1 LHAEMTTIMRN
12 NQKESKR
19 KPNRLDTV
27 KNPLARILVAE
38 DETSLN
44 DLLQDALRMNG
55 YEPISAKHGLEAL
68 RLIREQKPDLVILD
82 INMPQI
88 DGFGVI
94 EKLRNENNNVP
105 VIVLTARDQKDD
117 KSKGFG
123 LGADDFVTK
132 PFGLEELLMRV
143 NAVLRRSKNIQTS
156 GNLLVVGQVEINTS
170 NYRVKVKSKEIE
182 ISPTEFKLLH
192 YLMQHSGRVLTR
204 EQILSAVWSL
214 DFETDG
220 AILDTYISYLRK
232 KIGDGA
238 SIRTVRGV
246 GYQIEEK

>member
-1 LHAEMTTIMRN
+1 VTN
-12 NQKESKR
+12 S
-19 KPNRLDTV
+19 
-27 KNPLARILVAE
+27 LARILVAE

-55 YEPISAKHGLEAL
+55 YETISAKHGLEAL

-82 INMPQI
+82 INMPQL

-117 KSKGFG
+117 KTIGFG

-143 NAVLRRSKNIQTS
+143 AAVLRRSKNTPTS
-156 GNLLVVGQVEINTS
+156 GNILVIGNISLDIS
-170 NYRVKVKSKEIE
+170 NYRVSVKDEVIE
-182 ISPTEFKLLH
+182 TSPTEFKLLH
-192 YLMQHSGRVLTR
+192 YLMENMGRVLTR
-204 EQILSAVWSL
+204 EQILSAVWGL
-214 DFETDG
+214 DFATDG
-220 AILDTYISYLRK
+220 AVLDTYISYLRK
-232 KIGDGA
+232 KIGDNA
-238 SIRTVRGV
+238 NIRTVRGV
-246 GYQIEEK
+246 GYQIESK

>member
-1 LHAEMTTIMRN
+1 LRTQE
-12 NQKESKR
+12 
-19 KPNRLDTV
+19 NRLATV
-27 KNPLARILVAE
+27 TNSLARILVAE

-55 YEPISAKHGLEAL
+55 YETISAKHGLEAL

-82 INMPQI
+82 INMPQL

-117 KSKGFG
+117 KSIGFG

-143 NAVLRRSKNIQTS
+143 SAVLRRSKNTPILGNILVS
-156 GNLLVVGQVEINTS
+156 GNISLDVS
-170 NYRVKVKSKEIE
+170 NYRVSVKDEVIE
-182 ISPTEFKLLH
+182 TSPTEFKLLH
-192 YLMQHSGRVLTR
+192 YLMENMGRVLTR
-204 EQILSAVWSL
+204 EQILSAVWGL
-214 DFETDG
+214 DFATDG
-220 AILDTYISYLRK
+220 AVLDTYISYLRK
-232 KIGDGA
+232 KLGDNA
-238 SIRTVRGV
+238 NIRTVRGV
-246 GYQIEEK
+246 GYQIESK

>member
-1 LHAEMTTIMRN
+1 MRT
-12 NQKESKR
+12 QE
-19 KPNRLDTV
+19 NRLVAVT
-27 KNPLARILVAE
+27 NSLARILVAE

-55 YEPISAKHGLEAL
+55 YETISAKHGLEAL

-82 INMPQI
+82 INMPQL

-117 KSKGFG
+117 KTIGFG

-143 NAVLRRSKNIQTS
+143 AAVLRRSKNTPTS
-156 GNLLVVGQVEINTS
+156 GNILVIGNISLDVS
-170 NYRVKVKSKEIE
+170 NYRVSVKDEVIE
-182 ISPTEFKLLH
+182 TSPTEFKLLH
-192 YLMQHSGRVLTR
+192 YLMENMGRVLTR
-204 EQILSAVWSL
+204 EQILSAVWGL
-214 DFETDG
+214 DFATDG
-220 AILDTYISYLRK
+220 AVLDTYISYLRK
-232 KIGDGA
+232 KIGDNA
-238 SIRTVRGV
+238 NIRTVRGV
-246 GYQIEEK
+246 GYQIESK